1 MACSPCHS
9 TEKIKILL
17 VFEEAGN
24 PQNIPS
30 EIHGNYWNLGQIT
43 FIISAPI
50 ISGRRKYS
58 IGIID
63 RNKK

>member
-1 MACSPCHS
+1 MACSPWHS

-17 VFEEAGN
+17 VFEETGN

-50 ISGRRKYS
+50 ILHQEEEN
-58 IGIID
+58 IVLELQTE
-63 RNKK
+63 